1 MRRRGFSLLEVMV
14 ALSILALAL
23 VAISGVNANAFES
36 SNYARYVTVATL
48 LARGKMLDVE
58 EKLRKDGFGD
68 TDKEYDGDFDAEG
81 YPGVKWNAVCRPV
94 EVDVNQLLGGLFG
107 GEVGT
112 DNLPDTIKDFVGAMN
127 GSGDKKAVDSIAGS
141 DLSKVLG
148 GGGLELILKQVG
160 DTLSKSIR
168 EITLEVTWKDGN
180 YKESLKFVEYV
191 TTSGR
196 LAVPNANFRIPAAGA
211 AALGPDGQ
219 PLPGGIPGIPGIPG
233 PGGAVPF
240 TGAPGAQVPGHRN
253 INTTGAPSIGGIQP
267 TKGGK

>member
-36 SNYARYVTVATL
+36 SNYARYVTVATSWPA
-48 LARGKMLDVE
+48 ARCSTSRRSSGRTASATPTKNTME
-58 EKLRKDGFGD
+58 
-68 TDKEYDGDFDAEG
+68 DFDAEG

-148 GGGLELILKQVG
+148 GGGLELIQAGRRHPLQVDPRDHLGG
-160 DTLSKSIR
+160 DLERRDLQGVAEVRGVRNDQRPLGGAQR
-168 EITLEVTWKDGN
+168 EL
-180 YKESLKFVEYV
+180 
-191 TTSGR
+191 
-196 LAVPNANFRIPAAGA
+196 PH
-211 AALGPDGQ
+211 
-219 PLPGGIPGIPGIPG
+219 PGGGRS
-233 PGGAVPF
+233 GARARRP
-240 TGAPGAQVPGHRN
+240 TPARRHPGHRRHPRRDRRLSFHRRPWRA
-253 INTTGAPSIGGIQP
+253 GPRPPQPQHHRRASIGGIQP
-267 TKGGK
+267 TKGVK

>member
-1 MRRRGFSLLEVMV
+1 MRRGFSLLEVMV

-23 VAISGVNANAFES
+23 VAISGGNAIAFES

-68 TDKEYDGDFDAEG
+68 TDKEYDGDFETEG
-81 YPGVKWNAVCRPV
+81 YPTVKWNAVCRPV

-107 GEVGT
+107 SEAVGT
-112 DNLPDTIKDFVGAMN
+112 DKLPEQIKDFMGALN

-148 GGGLELILKQVG
+148 GGGLEMILKQVG

-168 EITLEVTWKDGN
+168 EITLEVTWKDGQ
-180 YKESLKFVEYV
+180 YKETLRFVEYV

-196 LAVPNANFRIPAAGA
+196 LAVPNANFQIPAGTAV
-211 AALGPDGQ
+211 GPDGQ
-219 PLPGGIPGIPGIPG
+219 PLPPGANGIPGIPGIG
-233 PGGAVPF
+233 GGINGGFPGGV
-240 TGAPGAQVPGHRN
+240 VPGHRN
-253 INTTGAPSIGGIQP
+253 VNTSGTPFIGGIP
-267 TKGGK
+267 VTKGVTK